1 MFLPIV
7 IGHLLEIDDLK
18 KVNSPKKIVALFNKL
33 GYDLQ
38 LENLEIEQL
47 ELPTSYSASIDN
59 VYKIH
64 SDEEGDLE
72 IFLLELLQK
81 EFKTNRKLQ
90 EKIITISQ
98 NLPKSKKKNYS
109 FVQTTTISY

>member
-1 MFLPIV
+1 M
-7 IGHLLEIDDLK
+7 IGHSLEIDDLK
-18 KVNSPKKIVALFNKL
+18 KINSPKKIVALFNKL
-33 GYDLQ
+33 SYNLQ

-47 ELPTSYSASIDN
+47 ELPTSCSGYIDN

-64 SDEEGDLE
+64 SDEEDNLE
-72 IFLLELLQK
+72 IFLLELLQA
-81 EFKTNRKLQ
+81 EFQTNRKLQ

-109 FVQTTTISY
+109 FVQKTIIS

>member
-1 MFLPIV
+1 M
-7 IGHLLEIDDLK
+7 IGHSLEIEDLK

-33 GYDLQ
+33 GYNLQ
-38 LENLEIEQL
+38 LESLEIEEL
-47 ELPTSYSASIDN
+47 ELPTSCSASIDN
-59 VYKIH
+59 VYKIYGGR
-64 SDEEGDLE
+64 EGNLE

-98 NLPKSKKKNYS
+98 NIPKSKKKNYS
-109 FVQTTTISY
+109 FVQTTTIS